1 VGALGARLSPEA
13 RVRYA
18 HVHPVDADRARVVV
32 VPVLTPGVV
41 AMTLGRWILVR
52 AGHESDVG
60 LLAHELVHVE
70 QWRTHGVV
78 GFLRTYLGDYARGR
92 RAGLGHWAAY
102 RAIPFEA
109 EARLRTGR

>member
-1 VGALGARLSPEA
+1 MALGARLTPEA

-18 HVHPVDADRARVVV
+18 HVRAVDADRARIVV

-52 AGHESDVG
+52 GGHQADVG

-70 QWRTHGVV
+70 QWRTHGPI
-78 GFLRTYLGDYARGR
+78 GFLGAYLGGYVRGR

-109 EARLRTGR
+109 EARLRSGR